1 LLRVR
6 LYRYG
11 RGLCPAQRDR
21 HPADAAGE
29 RITAHRAMVKQLD
42 RNPFVETQLTQAARF
57 MLRQTIP
64 IN

>member
-11 RGLCPAQRDR
+11 GSLRPAQRDR
-21 HPADAAGE
+21 HPTNAAGD
-29 RITAHRAMVKQLD
+29 RIAAHGTMVKQLD